1 MTFSELVQAMR
12 LDLGDADEE
21 LFTDTALRRCVIRAI
36 YPVGQDTGQPLKMV
50 DGEIAPEPDGNCT
63 EVLLLLAE
71 SYACGIMRG
80 KTANAVNI
88 SSGDKRI
95 ERNNQ
100 AKSWAELESD
110 FLAQYRQRISDMMG
124 GDFFI
129 IPPRFRPVRFE
140 QGSEVIEYERC
151 E

>member
-1 MTFSELVQAMR
+1 MTRDDLVQAMR
-12 LDLGDADEE
+12 IDLGDVDGE
-21 LFTDTALRRCVIRAI
+21 LFADTALERCVTRAI

-50 DGEIAPEPDGNCT
+50 NGEIAPAPEGNVA

-80 KTANAVNI
+80 KTANGINI
-88 SSGDKRI
+88 SSGDKRVD
-95 ERNNQ
+95 RSTQ
-100 AKSWAELESD
+100 AKHWADLETD
-110 FLAQYRQRISDMMG
+110 LLAHYRQRISEMAG

-129 IPPRFRPVRFE
+129 TPPPLRPVMYE
-140 QGSEVIEYERC
+140 QGSEVIEYELC